1 MQVDIIS
8 PDKSLFNGTAKAL
21 IVPGSNGLIGI
32 LNNHAP
38 LITSLKEGQ
47 IKVTDEQGKDVFF
60 DVKGGV
66 VEVLKNKV
74 IVLAE

>member
-1 MQVDIIS
+1 MKLEIIT
-8 PDKSLFNGTAKAL
+8 PDKKLFDGNIKSA
-21 IVPGSNGLIGI
+21 IFPGSEGVFGV

-38 LITSLKEGQ
+38 MIATLKNGTIEV
-47 IKVTDEQGKDVFF
+47 IEESNNKVNFN
-60 DVKGGV
+60 VKGGV